1 MSDGAYPVELERD
14 IAVAGGVRFR
24 LRPIR
29 PDDAERLVALHGR
42 LSEQTIY
49 QRFFTVMKRLPTN
62 WARYLADVDYQH
74 RLALVVERQS
84 PDRLELVGVGRYEPT
99 EQAGRVEVA
108 FVIEDRWQRMGL
120 GTALFN
126 DLLAAAEARGFREF
140 CAEVLADNTRMLD
153 LIRRFGEVVSSRLDH
168 AVVSLVFRRGAATS
182 PTLPPPPSGGQAKA
196 ARAADATRAIAAL
209 PVRPSPRPRSAP
221 GPHRGDDT

>member
-1 MSDGAYPVELERD
+1 VSDAAYPVELERD
-14 IAVAGGVRFR
+14 VAVVGGGHFR

-49 QRFFTVMKRLPTN
+49 QRFFTVMRRLPTN
-62 WARYLADVDYQH
+62 WARYLAEVDYQR
-74 RLALVVERQS
+74 RLALVVERQR
-84 PDRLELVGVGRYEPT
+84 PEGPELVGVGRYEPT
-99 EQAGRVEVA
+99 AQPGRVEVA
-108 FVIEDRWQRMGL
+108 FVIEDCWQRMGL

-126 DLLAAAEARGFREF
+126 DLLAAAEVRGFREF

-168 AVVSLVFRRGAATS
+168 AVVSLVFRRGPATN
-182 PTLPPPPSGGQAKA
+182 PAMPPPPPRGQATA
-196 ARAADATRAIAAL
+196 ARAAGATRAITAP
-209 PVRPSPRPRSAP
+209 PVRPSPGSRSAQSR
-221 GPHRGDDT
+221 H